1 MNVLEWIYVS
11 QNLKETEKEFE
22 KEKFNAVLNLKNNT
36 VKTSSKI
43 YKKGNNTLNAI
54 LLIWSYRY
62 GELSSDTLGHY
73 LMDIVQ
79 VIGKDTTFKKT
90 GDKIT
95 VDQIEDFGEM
105 IVYSKAE
112 VDKSKLIKLEVR
124 ESNDNIKIKLK

>member
-1 MNVLEWIYVS
+1 MYWNGYVS

-36 VKTSSKI
+36 VKI

-112 VDKSKLIKLEVR
+112 VDKSKLLKLEVR